1 MLKCWAEKVKTG
13 SLKNCT
19 HFQDT
24 KLIGLVYAFGW
35 KNGFGGGQM
44 TDYYAP
50 TTFASIKNFCLPD
63 GKAENLGHPICLAIC
78 YGIHRTDAIGAKH
91 FKSLIQFL
99 SKLL

>member
-1 MLKCWAEKVKTG
+1 MLGGKVKKL

-24 KLIGLVYAFGW
+24 KLIGLVYAVGW
-35 KNGFGGGQM
+35 KNGCRGGQM

-50 TTFASIKNFCLPD
+50 STFASIKNFCLPD

-78 YGIHRTDAIGAKH
+78 YAIHVI
-91 FKSLIQFL
+91 
-99 SKLL
+99 